1 MENER
6 ANVRIRASEDRI
18 SALPDVLIHRI
29 FSFLDAKFAVQSSV
43 LSTRWE
49 RIWPSLPYLNFH
61 RDNYRSVTRC
71 TKFVTEFIANRDQG
85 EGADIST
92 FNLDLTGRTSL
103 PFVVKIAEYAISRG
117 VEQLSIAGSL
127 PESHRPLPFSIFS
140 SPYLKSLTLRIDLRV
155 FGLSQKNWSLPAL
168 MTLNLGYMVFCED
181 GSKSAEPF
189 SECVSLK
196 SLSLICCKFSEGAKS
211 LSLFK
216 ICSLPLSSLTIST
229 EYPAHDRLP
238 TKTLRWGLFSCEFM
252 VSAPKLSSFNYGCCF
267 PLALTIEDLHCLDKV
282 NIHLSRVKD
291 IAKANDS
298 TKELVVSELLR
309 TFQGLR
315 NAKVVTLTTHIIEV
329 LSFLPDLLEY
339 QPCPFSVM
347 KCLKLEV
354 LHWSNTS
361 TIPGH
366 VMSYLLSSS
375 PNATFV
381 KEIEKAIY
389 PGSMTS
395 VGLSIVLRKRQTLTA
410 FFMDFKKTYEEL
422 NILLPFSKDIKVQQ
436 AQREQMAVMSFLGA
450 LPPEFDTAKSQI
462 LSGTDITSLQE
473 VFSRVLRTESTS
485 SNQQSSV
492 LVANRGRGSEA
503 GRMNNNRGDRG
514 GGDRGGHNGGTS
526 EFVCYYCKEPGH
538 TKRYCKKLQ
547 NRNQRAQTTTATVA
561 ATSSSSPEKT
571 VTISVDDLP
580 SLAFNLMSDL
590 MTKQTI
596 GKGHVSDGLYILDAW
611 VPRSVACS
619 GVVSPFE
626 AHCRLGHPS
635 LPVLKKLCSQFHDI
649 SSVDCESCHFAK
661 HHRSSLSP
669 RVNKRVEPA
678 FELVHSDVWGP
689 CPVLSKSGFRYFVTF
704 VDDFSRMTWIY
715 FMKNRSE
722 VFAHFSAFCAEIK
735 TQFNVHVH
743 ILRSDNA
750 KEYMS
755 GSFQNYMN
763 QHGILHQSSCTDTPA
778 QNGVAE
784 RKNRHLLETARA
796 LLFQMKVP
804 KPFWADA
811 ISTACFLI
819 NCMPS
824 TVLNGDVPYGV
835 LFPTKPLFPVE
846 PQIFG
851 STCFVRDV
859 RPHLT
864 KLDPK
869 ALKCVFLGYSRL
881 QKGYRCYSPDL
892 HKYLVSTNVV
902 FCEHSPFFSSKFHSS
917 SKGEDD
923 DWLMYEIFPSVPIE
937 PAISED
943 RTREDGLSVP
953 VSVPVEP
960 SNATD
965 GANSGVAQSEDVN
978 CLGEQAII
986 PSAPVKPPIVQ
997 VYSRRREHHDTCP
1010 APAPSSSDPPP
1021 NDLDLPIGLRKVT
1034 RSKKGIFLSQRKYVL
1049 DLLVETGK
1057 AGTKPCNTPMN
1068 PSVHLTKDDG
1078 DRLDDP
1084 EKYRRLVGKLNY
1096 LIVTRPDIAYAVS
1109 TVRQFMSE
1117 PTVKHWA
1124 ALEQIL
1130 CYLKGAPG
1138 LGLLYSNHGHSYIE
1152 CFSDADWAG
1161 SKLDRKSTTGYCVF
1175 VGGNLVSWKSKK
1187 QSVVSRSSA
1196 ESEYRAMAQST
1207 CEVMWICHLLEEI
1220 SLKPPLPA
1228 KLWCDNQVARHI
1240 ASNPV
1245 YHERTK
1251 HIEVQRNRVFNK
1263 LDLLMNDGK
1272 PTNRWADPPA
1282 LHPKFIKTMA
1292 YIVIPGQ
1299 NSSKTRNSSPNSPP
1313 PVETTVYIS
1322 PGQVSVAGLSLADMQ
1337 GPDQKI
1343 PMIEGSDLQSCP
1355 NEAHTSLKPPSL
1367 AQAKPAPPPKPAADL
1382 DSFFASLASFME
1394 SEELD
1399 SLAFSSH
1406 KSGGQ
1411 GKYNPTSIQKAKSNL
1426 MQLLSL
1432 PLEALSRLGRTA
1444 ELMDSINILLAGK
1457 CLSQDLAFK
1466 LRCLCKK
1473 LPAITK
1479 DFETA
1484 KKSSETAHSQIE
1496 ARDASSKKIKECLSQ
1511 YNSLKSSSTKLVDER
1526 KQNEELIEQI
1536 QARVSEIDSE
1546 ALVIQAKMIQLADQA
1561 HVEEETYNAAKS
1573 EANLAAACIQRTEG
1587 EIARLEEAWAEFQDI
1602 SKLV

>member
-1 MENER
+1 MTDN
-6 ANVRIRASEDRI
+6 
-18 SALPDVLIHRI
+18 
-29 FSFLDAKFAVQSSV
+29 KVQVGEMVPV
-43 LSTRWE
+43 LS
-49 RIWPSLPYLNFH
+49 
-61 RDNYRSVTRC
+61 
-71 TKFVTEFIANRDQG
+71 
-85 EGADIST
+85 
-92 FNLDLTGRTSL
+92 
-103 PFVVKIAEYAISRG
+103 KIAENKLNGTNYLDWSKTVRIYMR
-117 VEQLSIAGSL
+117 SIDKDD
-127 PESHRPLPFSIFS
+127 H
-140 SPYLKSLTLRIDLRV
+140 
-155 FGLSQKNWSLPAL
+155 
-168 MTLNLGYMVFCED
+168 
-181 GSKSAEPF
+181 
-189 SECVSLK
+189 
-196 SLSLICCKFSEGAKS
+196 
-211 LSLFK
+211 
-216 ICSLPLSSLTIST
+216 LSSDPPTDDT
-229 EYPAHDRLP
+229 KRLW
-238 TKTLRWGLFSCEFM
+238 LREDARLILQIRNSIDSEILGLINHCE
-252 VSAPKLSSFNYGCCF
+252 
-267 PLALTIEDLHCLDKV
+267 
-282 NIHLSRVKD
+282 
-291 IAKANDS
+291 
-298 TKELVVSELLR
+298 
-309 TFQGLR
+309 
-315 NAKVVTLTTHIIEV
+315 
-329 LSFLPDLLEY
+329 
-339 QPCPFSVM
+339 
-347 KCLKLEV
+347 
-354 LHWSNTS
+354 
-361 TIPGH
+361 
-366 VMSYLLSSS
+366 
-375 PNATFV
+375 FV
-381 KEIEKAIY
+381 KELMDYLEFLYSGKGNISRIYDVCRAFYRPEKE
-389 PGSMTS
+389 T
-395 VGLSIVLRKRQTLTA
+395 KTLTA

-422 NILLPFSKDIKVQQ
+422 NMLLPFSKDIKVQQ
-436 AQREQMAVMSFLGA
+436 AQREQIVAMSFLGA

-473 VFSRVLRTESTS
+473 VFSRVLRTESTF

-526 EFVCYYCKEPGH
+526 E
-538 TKRYCKKLQ
+538 
-547 NRNQRAQTTTATVA
+547 
-561 ATSSSSPEKT
+561 
-571 VTISVDDLP
+571 IILP
-580 SLAFNLMSDL
+580 SLAFNLMSVSRLTKDLNCCISFFPDHCLFQDL

-635 LPVLKKLCSQFHDI
+635 LPVLKKLCPQFHDI

-669 RVNKRVEPA
+669 RVNKRVEFA

-689 CPVLSKSGFRYFVTF
+689 CPILAKSGFRYFVTF

-819 NCMPS
+819 NRMPS
-824 TVLNGDVPYGV
+824 TVLNGDVPYSV

-846 PQIFG
+846 PRIFG

-869 ALKCVFLGYSRL
+869 ALKCVFLGYSHL

-892 HKYLVSTNVV
+892 HKYLVSTDVV
-902 FCEHSPFFSSKFHSS
+902 FSEHSQFFSSKFHSS

-1010 APAPSSSDPPP
+1010 APIPSSCDPVS
-1021 NDLDLPIGLRKVT
+1021 NDLDLPIGLRKGDDCTGITSLKKFLQTKFHTKDLGQLKYFLGIEVT

-1057 AGTKPCNTPMN
+1057 AGAKPCNTPMN

-1096 LIVTRPDIAYAVS
+1096 LIVTRPNIVYAIITVS
-1109 TVRQFMSE
+1109 QFMSE

-1220 SLKPPLPA
+1220 SLKPPYYVDL
-1228 KLWCDNQVARHI
+1228 
-1240 ASNPV
+1240 
-1245 YHERTK
+1245 
-1251 HIEVQRNRVFNK
+1251 VQ
-1263 LDLLMNDGK
+1263 
-1272 PTNRWADPPA
+1272 
-1282 LHPKFIKTMA
+1282 
-1292 YIVIPGQ
+1292 Q
-1299 NSSKTRNSSPNSPP
+1299 NFG
-1313 PVETTVYIS
+1313 V
-1322 PGQVSVAGLSLADMQ
+1322 
-1337 GPDQKI
+1337 
-1343 PMIEGSDLQSCP
+1343 
-1355 NEAHTSLKPPSL
+1355 
-1367 AQAKPAPPPKPAADL
+1367 
-1382 DSFFASLASFME
+1382 
-1394 SEELD
+1394 
-1399 SLAFSSH
+1399 
-1406 KSGGQ
+1406 
-1411 GKYNPTSIQKAKSNL
+1411 
-1426 MQLLSL
+1426 
-1432 PLEALSRLGRTA
+1432 
-1444 ELMDSINILLAGK
+1444 
-1457 CLSQDLAFK
+1457 
-1466 LRCLCKK
+1466 
-1473 LPAITK
+1473 ITK
-1479 DFETA
+1479 
-1484 KKSSETAHSQIE
+1484 
-1496 ARDASSKKIKECLSQ
+1496 L
-1511 YNSLKSSSTKLVDER
+1511 LV
-1526 KQNEELIEQI
+1526 
-1536 QARVSEIDSE
+1536 
-1546 ALVIQAKMIQLADQA
+1546 
-1561 HVEEETYNAAKS
+1561 T
-1573 EANLAAACIQRTEG
+1573 
-1587 EIARLEEAWAEFQDI
+1587 
-1602 SKLV
+1602 